1 MPEIIQPVYITKNVE
16 GDPVLMD
23 IDNITRRAKIIQL
36 RENLLAVEEDRAA
49 GRNGCSID
57 DLDSFFEEVLDRC
70 DL

>member
-1 MPEIIQPVYITKNVE
+1 
-16 GDPVLMD
+16 MD
-23 IDNITRRAKIIQL
+23 IDNITRREKMLQL

-57 DLDSFFEEVLDRC
+57 DLDSFLEEVLERC